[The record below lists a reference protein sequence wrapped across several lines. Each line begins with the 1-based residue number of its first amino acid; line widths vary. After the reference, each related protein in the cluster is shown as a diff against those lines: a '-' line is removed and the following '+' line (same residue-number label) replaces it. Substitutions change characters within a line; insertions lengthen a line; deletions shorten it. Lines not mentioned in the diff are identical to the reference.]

1 MFTLQIVGNAYVC
14 LTVWSDLKQFTSE
27 KAWRRISV
35 GGLVAEWYG
44 GERKWGSD
52 CCVRLWYCKPCCGT
66 PGYWLSYVNTHWF
79 SCVCHFGR
87 VAIYFPR
94 GWGLFPRAPLHSTPP
109 PPPSWHPHTRA
120 HVSGKQTN
128 KQTHKLV
135 NTSANPNPCVDYF
148 WAHSHMN
155 PPLRRTLSFR
165 FSLFF
170 TPAVSCSCISS
181 KQPAASLFL
190 SLHCHSSP
198 FISSHT
204 FSILFP
210 SPRLWPISPIIKQ
223 WTGGLMECCC
233 MKCWQDR

>member
-1 MFTLQIVGNAYVC
+1 MFTLQIVGNAYVR

-27 KAWRRISV
+27 KASRSV
-35 GGLVAEWYG
+35 DSLLSDTGGK
-44 GERKWGSD
+44 RKWGSD

-109 PPPSWHPHTRA
+109 PPPPGTHTHTHTHARN
-120 HVSGKQTN
+120 KQTN
-128 KQTHKLV
+128 KH
-135 NTSANPNPCVDYF
+135 TSLWTQVQIQIRVLIISELIHTWTLPY
-148 WAHSHMN
+148 
-155 PPLRRTLSFR
+155 TLSFR

-170 TPAVSCSCISS
+170 TPAVSCSCISP

-204 FSILFP
+204 FSILFSLP
-210 SPRLWPISPIIKQ
+210 
-223 WTGGLMECCC
+223 
-233 MKCWQDR
+233 

>member
-1 MFTLQIVGNAYVC
+1 MSAILEELQY
-14 LTVWSDLKQFTSE
+14 
-27 KAWRRISV
+27 ISPEA
-35 GGLVAEWYG
+35 GDCSLV
-44 GERKWGSD
+44 
-52 CCVRLWYCKPCCGT
+52 
-66 PGYWLSYVNTHWF
+66 
-79 SCVCHFGR
+79 
-87 VAIYFPR
+87 
-94 GWGLFPRAPLHSTPP
+94 PLCTAHHHLPLLAST
-109 PPPSWHPHTRA
+109 HTRA